1 MSSKKKNNNSNNNGT
16 HLKQNHLSAKTSN
29 QKEYIKSVKENQ
41 VVICSGP
48 AGTGKTH
55 IATSMA
61 IMGLVREEYEK
72 VIITRPMVQA
82 GEDTGYL
89 PGNIREKTAPYLRPI
104 FDELL
109 CYVSNSDIIT
119 MMNSGQIEI
128 CPLAY
133 MRGRNFHHCFIVA
146 DECQNASEKQ
156 LMMLLTRIGKGSK
169 IVMTGDAT
177 QSDLQHRN
185 QGGLNTCI
193 DGLQNIDGV
202 GIVKLTTQDIVRE
215 PIVERIVTAMEKYH
229 SSND

>member
-1 MSSKKKNNNSNNNGT
+1 VSSKKRNSNSNNAT
-16 HLKQNHLSAKTSN
+16 HLKRQHLSAKTAN
-29 QKEYIKSVKENQ
+29 QKQYIQSVKENQ
-41 VVICSGP
+41 VIICSGP

-89 PGNIREKTAPYLRPI
+89 PGNIKEKTAPYLRPI

-109 CYVSNSDIIT
+109 CYVSNTDIVTLI
-119 MMNSGQIEI
+119 NSGKIEI
-128 CPLAY
+128 CPLGY

-156 LMMLLTRIGKGSK
+156 LIMLLTRTGKGSK
-169 IVMTGDAT
+169 IVLTGDDT
-177 QSDLQHRN
+177 QSDLNYRN
-185 QGGLNTCI
+185 QGGFSTCMR
-193 DGLQNIDGV
+193 GLEGVEGV
-202 GIVKLTTQDIVRE
+202 GIVKLNTEDIVRE
-215 PIVERIVTAMEKYH
+215 PIVERIVAAMEKYR
-229 SSND
+229 SSPD

>member
-1 MSSKKKNNNSNNNGT
+1 MSKKKNNKSNDAT
-16 HLKQNHLSAKTSN
+16 HLKQQHLSAKTPN

-61 IMGLVREEYEK
+61 IMGLVREQYEK
-72 VIITRPMVQA
+72 VIITRPLVQA
-82 GEDTGYL
+82 GEDTGFL
-89 PGNIREKTAPYLRPI
+89 PGNIREKMSPYLRPI

-169 IVMTGDAT
+169 IVMTGDAS
-177 QSDLQHRN
+177 QSDLNYRN
-185 QGGLNTCI
+185 QGGFRACI
-193 DGLQNIDGV
+193 DGLGGVDGV
-202 GIVKLTTQDIVRE
+202 EIVNLGTEDIVRE

-229 SSND
+229 SSSD

>member
-1 MSSKKKNNNSNNNGT
+1 VSRKKNGNNNNNGT
-16 HLKQNHLSAKTSN
+16 HLKQNSLSAKTPN
-29 QKEYIKSVKENQ
+29 QKEYIKSVKDNQ

-61 IMGLVREEYEK
+61 IMGLVKEQYEK
-72 VIITRPMVQA
+72 VIITRPLVQA
-82 GEDTGYL
+82 GEDTGFL
-89 PGNIREKTAPYLRPI
+89 PGNIREKMSPYLRPI

-169 IVMTGDAT
+169 IVMTGDAS
-177 QSDLQHRN
+177 QSDLNYRN
-185 QGGLNTCI
+185 QGGFKTCI
-193 DGLQNIDGV
+193 DGLSGVDGV
-202 GIVKLTTQDIVRE
+202 EIVNLGNEDIVRE

-229 SSND
+229 SSSD